1 MTKNAETGQGPPD
14 LSQEMGTLS
23 TVIRDLEEQLNRMM
37 GANDALKKD
46 LEAERARRVA
56 LEGKVAELHEQVRR
70 TEGEVAAKET
80 LLAEITHLTH
90 ERTRLSAQTQDL
102 TRRVTEAEQAKA
114 HSQETCQ
121 RLSAAKDDALQEI
134 QSVEAQFERAMLM
147 VAHVRAQLVVANEGR
162 EALTSRLES
171 TEERLEMMQQERD
184 SLMLEVEQSRAALGE
199 IRRSLVDATSTI
211 RQDGSRADAGRGEP
225 ARGSGVA

>member
-1 MTKNAETGQGPPD
+1 MTKNSATGHGPPD

-46 LEAERARRVA
+46 LQAERTRRIA
-56 LEGKVAELHEQVRR
+56 LEGKVSELHEQARQA
-70 TEGEVAAKET
+70 EGEMAAKET

-90 ERTRLSAQTQDL
+90 ERTRLSSQSQEL
-102 TRRVTEAEQAKA
+102 TRRLSEAEQAKA
-114 HSQETCQ
+114 QSQESCQ

-162 EALTSRLES
+162 EALASRLS
-171 TEERLEMMQQERD
+171 ASDERLELTQQERD
-184 SLMLEVEQSRAALGE
+184 ALLLEVEQSRAALGE

-211 RQDGSRADAGRGEP
+211 RQDGADGARRSEPVRGGGL
-225 ARGSGVA
+225 A